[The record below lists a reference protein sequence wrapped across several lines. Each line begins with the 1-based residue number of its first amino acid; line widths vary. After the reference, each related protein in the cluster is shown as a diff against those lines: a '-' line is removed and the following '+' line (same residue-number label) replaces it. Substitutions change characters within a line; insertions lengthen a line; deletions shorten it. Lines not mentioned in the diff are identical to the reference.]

1 MSRIKKLM
9 KYALIAMI
17 VSFTA
22 TPFFQTTANAEVK
35 TTTVTMHTTDGN
47 AAESPVLPGVGF
59 SVFDV
64 TAQYEQMIKQGA
76 VAEVAKSS
84 LIQTAELNKAE
95 GTLNSTFGEP
105 LTGSPF
111 ITGQDGKAAITLD
124 NTDADGNSKT
134 YLIVQTVHPE
144 GKTYEVNSAVVTLP
158 EKDEQGADKPA
169 LDINPKTKDYRR
181 DPYFYKYA
189 KDSSGNVTG
198 PLAGAKFRLYKMANN
213 EKLYL
218 YKEMV
223 NGQNVW
229 VKETEKDIAEMTSL
243 ADGKVATGL
252 NRLPAGEYFFEEV
265 SAPTGYEITE
275 ESKTVKLVI
284 PADPTKAVEIIVG
297 GKSSNMNNSRVYNLL
312 KDTPPTTTTTTSST
326 PPSTTTPSSG
336 GTLPPTS
343 GPGKDLPSTGEQVA
357 KYAGISGA
365 VLILGVAGVWI
376 YRKRH
381 NKEN

>member
-9 KYALIAMI
+9 KYALLAII

-22 TPFFQTTANAEVK
+22 APFFQTTAEAEIK

-47 AAESPVLPGVGF
+47 ASNSPVLPGVGF

-64 TAQYEQMIKQGA
+64 TEKYQQLIKQGA

-84 LIQTAELNKAE
+84 LIQTAEVNKAE
-95 GTLNSTFGEP
+95 GTLAATFGQP

-111 ITGQDGKAAITLD
+111 TTGQDGKVAITLN
-124 NTDADGNSKT
+124 NTNDAGNNKT
-134 YLIVQTVHPE
+134 YLIVQTVHPT

-158 EKDEQGADKPA
+158 EKDERDEEKVSI
-169 LDINPKTKDYRR
+169 DINPKTKEYRR

-189 KDSSGNVTG
+189 KDSSDKVTG
-198 PLAGAKFRLYKMANN
+198 PLAGAQFRVYKVENN

-218 YKEMV
+218 LKAMTS
-223 NGQNVW
+223 GQNLW
-229 VKETEKDIAEMTSL
+229 SKEVNDDTYITTSL
-243 ADGKVATGL
+243 ADGKVTTETH
-252 NRLPAGEYFFEEV
+252 RLTAGEYFFEEV
-265 SAPTGYEITE
+265 SAPKGYEITE
-275 ESKTVKLVI
+275 DSKLVRIVI
-284 PADPTKAVEIIVG
+284 PADPTKRVEVYVG
-297 GKSSNMNNSRVYNLL
+297 KVNSNMNDSRVYNLL
-312 KDTPPTTTTTTSST
+312 KATPPTDTSS
-326 PPSTTTPSSG
+326 SSSSSSSSG

-365 VLILGVAGVWI
+365 ILILGVAGVWI